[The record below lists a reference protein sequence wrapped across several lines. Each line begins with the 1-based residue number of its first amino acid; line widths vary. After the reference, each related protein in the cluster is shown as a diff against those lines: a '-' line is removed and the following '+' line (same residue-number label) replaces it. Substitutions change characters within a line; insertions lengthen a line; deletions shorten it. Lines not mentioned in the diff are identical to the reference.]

1 MKRASFF
8 LALALL
14 LGVPATTLQSQ
25 DAEPAP
31 APAPA
36 PPAPIAPVQR
46 AATLEMLKAMRDAN
60 AKLLEQQAATLLKL
74 EEMEKAA
81 YIIKILGKRS

>member
-1 MKRASFF
+1 MKRASLF

-14 LGVPATTLQSQ
+14 LGVSATTLQSQ

-31 APAPA
+31 APALA
-36 PPAPIAPVQR
+36 PPAPIAAVQK

-60 AKLLEQQAATLLKL
+60 AKLLEQQAATLRKL

-81 YIIKILGKRS
+81 QNIKILSKRS

>member
-1 MKRASFF
+1 MKRASLF

-14 LGVPATTLQSQ
+14 LGVSATTLQSQ

-31 APAPA
+31 APPLA
-36 PPAPIAPVQR
+36 PPAPIAAVQK

-60 AKLLEQQAATLLKL
+60 AKLLEQQAATLRKL

-81 YIIKILGKRS
+81 QNIKILSKRS

>member
-1 MKRASFF
+1 MSRASLF
-8 LALALL
+8 LAVALL

-25 DAEPAP
+25 DADPAP
-31 APAPA
+31 AAIA
-36 PPAPIAPVQR
+36 PPAPIPPVQKGPP
-46 AATLEMLKAMRDAN
+46 LEMLKAMRDAN

-81 YIIKILGKRS
+81 QNLKILGKRS

>member
-1 MKRASFF
+1 
-8 LALALL
+8 
-14 LGVPATTLQSQ
+14 
-25 DAEPAP
+25 
-31 APAPA
+31 
-36 PPAPIAPVQR
+36 
-46 AATLEMLKAMRDAN
+46 MLKAMRDAN

>member
-1 MKRASFF
+1 MKRASLF

-31 APAPA
+31 APALA
-36 PPAPIAPVQR
+36 PPAPIAAVQK

-60 AKLLEQQAATLLKL
+60 AKLLEQQAATLRKL

-81 YIIKILGKRS
+81 QNIKILSKRS

>member
-1 MKRASFF
+1 MKRASLF

-14 LGVPATTLQSQ
+14 LGAPATMLQSQ
-25 DAEPAP
+25 DADPAP
-31 APAPA
+31 APAIA
-36 PPAPIAPVQR
+36 PPAPIPPVQKG
-46 AATLEMLKAMRDAN
+46 APLEMLKAMRDAN

-81 YIIKILGKRS
+81 QTIKTLGKRS

>member
-14 LGVPATTLQSQ
+14 LGVSATTLQSQ

-31 APAPA
+31 APALA
-36 PPAPIAPVQR
+36 PPAPIAAVQK

-60 AKLLEQQAATLLKL
+60 AKLLEQQAATLRKL

-81 YIIKILGKRS
+81 QNIKILSKRS

>member
-1 MKRASFF
+1 MKRASLF

-14 LGVPATTLQSQ
+14 LGVSATTLQSQ

-31 APAPA
+31 APALA
-36 PPAPIAPVQR
+36 PPAPIAAVQK

-60 AKLLEQQAATLLKL
+60 AKLLEQQAATLRKL

>member
-1 MKRASFF
+1 MKRASLF

-14 LGVPATTLQSQ
+14 LGVSATTLQSQ

-36 PPAPIAPVQR
+36 LPAPIAAVQK

-60 AKLLEQQAATLLKL
+60 AKLLEQQAATLRKL

-81 YIIKILGKRS
+81 QNIKILSTRS

>member
-1 MKRASFF
+1 MKRASLF
-8 LALALL
+8 LALL
-14 LGVPATTLQSQ
+14 LGVSATTLQSQ

-31 APAPA
+31 APALA

-60 AKLLEQQAATLLKL
+60 AKLLEQQAATLRKL

-81 YIIKILGKRS
+81 QNIKMLSKRS

>member
-1 MKRASFF
+1 MKRASLF
-8 LALALL
+8 LALL
-14 LGVPATTLQSQ
+14 LGVSATTLQSQ

-31 APAPA
+31 APALA

-60 AKLLEQQAATLLKL
+60 AKLLEQQAATLRKL

-81 YIIKILGKRS
+81 QNIKILSKRS

>member
-1 MKRASFF
+1 MSRASLF
-8 LALALL
+8 LAIALL
-14 LGVPATTLQSQ
+14 LGVPAATLQSQ
-25 DAEPAP
+25 DADPAP

-36 PPAPIAPVQR
+36 APEPIPPVQKGT
-46 AATLEMLKAMRDAN
+46 ALEMLKAMRDAN

-81 YIIKILGKRS
+81 QNLKILGKRS

>member
-1 MKRASFF
+1 MKRASLF

-14 LGVPATTLQSQ
+14 LGVSATTLQSQ

-31 APAPA
+31 APALA
-36 PPAPIAPVQR
+36 PPAPIAAVQK

-60 AKLLEQQAATLLKL
+60 AKLLEQQAATLRKL

-81 YIIKILGKRS
+81 QNIKMLSKRS

>member
-14 LGVPATTLQSQ
+14 LGAPATMLQSQ
-25 DAEPAP
+25 DADPAP
-31 APAPA
+31 APAIA
-36 PPAPIAPVQR
+36 PPAPIPPVQKG
-46 AATLEMLKAMRDAN
+46 APLEMLKAMRDAN

-81 YIIKILGKRS
+81 QTIKTLGKRS

>member
-1 MKRASFF
+1 MKHASLF

-31 APAPA
+31 AAPA
-36 PPAPIAPVQR
+36 PPAPIPPVQKG
-46 AATLEMLKAMRDAN
+46 APLEMLKAMRDAN

-81 YIIKILGKRS
+81 QTIKTLGKRS

>member
-1 MKRASFF
+1 MKRASLF

-14 LGVPATTLQSQ
+14 LGAPAPTLQSQ
-25 DAEPAP
+25 DADPAH
-31 APAPA
+31 ALAIT
-36 PPAPIAPVQR
+36 PPAPIAPVQKG
-46 AATLEMLKAMRDAN
+46 TPLEMLKAMRDAN

-81 YIIKILGKRS
+81 QNLKILGKRS

>member
-8 LALALL
+8 RALALL
-14 LGVPATTLQSQ
+14 LGVPATTHQSQ

-31 APAPA
+31 APALA

-60 AKLLEQQAATLLKL
+60 AKLLEQQAATLRKL

-81 YIIKILGKRS
+81 QNIKILSKRS